1 MMDTDEAAFDRAM
14 RRLRAFMAALAIGGA
29 LAAGALRGWEWGIG
43 FLAGALVSFLNFSW
57 LHQLVASLGPGGRR
71 PSRRLFAF
79 LSLRYA
85 VFGLVGYVIVKYFGL
100 DLTAAILGLFVAAAA
115 VIAEILYELIYAR
128 A

>member
-1 MMDTDEAAFDRAM
+1 MDTDEAAFDRAM
-14 RRLRAFMAALAIGGA
+14 RRLRAFMALLTVTGA
-29 LAAGALRGWEWGIG
+29 LAAATLRGWEWGVG

-79 LSLRYA
+79 LSLRYLL
-85 VFGLVGYVIVKYFGL
+85 FGLAGYVIVRYFGL
-100 DLTAAILGLFVAAAA
+100 NLTAAILGLFVAAAA
-115 VIAEILYELIYAR
+115 VIVEILYELVYAR

>member
-1 MMDTDEAAFDRAM
+1 MDTDEAAFDRAM
-14 RRLRAFMAALAIGGA
+14 RRLRAFMAALAVTGA
-29 LAAGALRGWEWGIG
+29 LAAAALRGWEWGIG

-79 LSLRYA
+79 LSLRYLL
-85 VFGLVGYVIVKYFGL
+85 FGLAGYVIVRYFGL
-100 DLTAAILGLFVAAAA
+100 NLTAAILGLFVAAAA
-115 VIAEILYELIYAR
+115 VIVEILYELVYAR